1 MIRIDNVSKDLGE
14 FHLDDVSLE
23 IENGEYFVIIGP
35 TGAGKS
41 ILLETLAG
49 IFTPDKGRITL
60 DGTDITYL
68 PSRERKIGMV
78 YQDYTLFPYLNVDQ
92 NIAFGLKNLKMSKED
107 IRDKVEEL
115 KEFMNI
121 GHLAHRYPGT
131 LSGGEQQKVAIARAI
146 AIEPKVLL
154 LDEPLS
160 ALDSRTKAYLRDGLK
175 KVKREYDITMV
186 HVTHDQ
192 TEGIM
197 LGDRIAVLMGGKVV
211 QVGTPHEI
219 FNRPTNEEMAS
230 FVGIENVL
238 NGHIVNNND
247 GIAEVSVEPHGSLF
261 AVTEHSEGPMKL
273 FVRPEDIIL
282 SREECDN
289 SARNRMSGR
298 IIDMQDMGPMTR
310 VRLNNDII
318 ALVTKRSLE
327 SMSLNVGTSVYAT
340 FKTTSAHVVME

>member
-1 MIRIDNVSKDLGE
+1 MIEIKNISKDLGE
-14 FHLDDVSLE
+14 FHLKDVTME
-23 IENGEYFVIIGP
+23 IRDGEYFVIIGP

-49 IFTPDKGRITL
+49 IYRPDGGQIMMDGR
-60 DGTDITYL
+60 DITNI
-68 PSRERKIGMV
+68 PSRERNIGMV

-92 NIAFGLKNLKMSKED
+92 NIGFGLKNLKMDKEG
-107 IRDKVEEL
+107 IKAKVEEL
-115 KEFMNI
+115 KEFMGI

-160 ALDSRTKAYLRDGLK
+160 ALDSRTKSYLRDGLK
-175 KVKREYDITMV
+175 RVKKEYDVTMV

-197 LGDRIAVLMGGKVV
+197 LADRIAVIMDGRLI

-219 FNRPTNEEMAS
+219 FNHPKNEKMAS

-238 NGHIVNNND
+238 NGEIVGNRG
-247 GIAEVSVEPHGSLF
+247 GIAEISVGSHGSLF
-261 AVTEHSEGPMKL
+261 AVTEHESGSVKL
-273 FVRPEDIIL
+273 FVRPEDVIL
-282 SREECDN
+282 SKEKCDN
-289 SARNRMSGR
+289 TARNVMMGA
-298 IIDMQDMGPMTR
+298 IIDMQDMGPLTR
-310 VRLNNDII
+310 VTLENDVV

-327 SMSLNVGTSVYAT
+327 NMALNIGHQVYAT
-340 FKTTSAHVVME
+340 FKTTSAHVALD